1 MDELAASLTHLMA
14 TMFMWGLVQEKP
26 EDLDERYSR
35 IKTVINCTN
44 PEHEDFNLIG
54 ADSYNQLAEIAKEQ
68 DFKNALTAVSGGFI
82 DVLLDLQRRKI
93 GKVLSYAK
101 PGEKVDVLLGSG

>member
-14 TMFMWGLVQEKP
+14 AVFTLGLVQEKP
-26 EDLDERYSR
+26 QEVSDELK
-35 IKTVINCTN
+35 IENIIDQTN
-44 PEHEDFNLIG
+44 PGHKDFSKLG
-54 ADSYNQLAEIAKEQ
+54 ANSYKQLAGLTENQ

-82 DVLLDLQRRKI
+82 DVLLDLERRKI

-101 PGEKVDVLLGSG
+101 PDEKVDILLGSG